1 MRKRAI
7 LKAALMA
14 GPLAVM
20 KGTAARAQGYPSRP
34 VRLLVGFSPGGT
46 IDVVARIMGEN
57 LSRAL
62 GQPFVVENRVGANG
76 MIAAEAVARARPDGQ
91 TLFVSNSSTITLVNS
106 LVANPS
112 YDPVRSFRPIASVL
126 SVPLIL
132 CVNTGDAKMAD
143 VKTFAD
149 LMAVAKSRPG
159 GLTYGSAG
167 NGNITHLGFELL
179 SKVAG
184 VQLLHV
190 PYSGAAA
197 AQLALLSGD
206 VSVVMDTMS
215 AVPQI
220 RAGKMRPL
228 AVTSLAPLPELPDVP
243 TVAESGHPGFDVT
256 FWVGFFAP
264 AGTPDEIAQMLV
276 QRLTA
281 AAADP
286 VVREQ
291 LRSQGVP
298 EVIAGEAFMRKIA
311 AEMEVLGAVARQAGI
326 RPQ

>member
-1 MRKRAI
+1 MKKRLF
-7 LKAALMA
+7 LKAALMT
-14 GPLAVM
+14 V
-20 KGTAARAQGYPSRP
+20 TAATVARAQSYPSRP

-46 IDVVARIMGEN
+46 IDVVARIMGDH
-57 LSRAL
+57 LAKGL

-76 MIAAEAVARARPDGQ
+76 MIAADAVARSRPDGQ
-91 TLFVSNSSTITLVNS
+91 TLFVSNSSTITLVTS

-126 SVPLIL
+126 TVPLIL
-132 CVNTGDAKMAD
+132 CVNATDAKMAD
-143 VKTFAD
+143 VKSFAD
-149 LMAVAKSRPG
+149 LIAMTKSRPG

-179 SKVAG
+179 SKAAG

-190 PYSGAAA
+190 PYNGAAA

-228 AVTSLAPLPELPDVP
+228 AVTSLSRLPELPDVP

-256 FWVGFFAP
+256 FWVGFFAS
-264 AGTPDEIAQMLV
+264 AGTSDEVAHALE

-286 VVREQ
+286 AVREQ

-298 EVIAGEAFMRKIA
+298 EVIAGDAFAKKIA
-311 AEMEVLGAVARQAGI
+311 METEMLSAVAKQAGI